1 MFNYDPLW
9 NTMKEQGITTYALQT
24 FFGFSRGTTDALKH
38 NRNVTLQTIDDLG
51 QVLGVSIDK
60 IVEIQKAPDTEEMLQ
75 RRQAYLKSWER
86 KTRKKMKTDEEEEKA

>member
-1 MFNYDPLW
+1 MEHDERAGNNDLCPADIFW
-9 NTMKEQGITTYALQT
+9 
-24 FFGFSRGTTDALKH
+24 FFK
-38 NRNVTLQTIDDLG
+38 RNDRRAQAQSECDFQTIDDLG